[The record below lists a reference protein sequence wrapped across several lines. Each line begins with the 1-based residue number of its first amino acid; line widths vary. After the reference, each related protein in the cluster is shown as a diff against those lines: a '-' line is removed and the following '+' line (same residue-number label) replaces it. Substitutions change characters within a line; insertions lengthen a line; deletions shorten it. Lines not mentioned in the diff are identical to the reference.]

1 MKKAE
6 IGIKEIFNMFS
17 SDETDSRVQA
27 ES

>member
-6 IGIKEIFNMFS
+6 IGIKEILNIFS
-17 SDETDSRVQA
+17 SDETDSQVEA

>member
-1 MKKAE
+1 MKKVE
-6 IGIKEIFNMFS
+6 IGIKEILNIFS

>member
-6 IGIKEIFNMFS
+6 INTKEILSIFS
-17 SDETDSRVQA
+17 SDETDSQVEA

>member
-6 IGIKEIFNMFS
+6 IGIKEILNLFS